1 MEFKIV
7 VTDMKFHWKDS
18 SIFKTAKTI
27 ASELVFRYIEIM
39 QSEELR
45 EKD

>member
-7 VTDMKFHWKDS
+7 VTEIWLERHS
-18 SIFKTAKTI
+18 SIFKTAKVI
-27 ASELVFRYIEIM
+27 ASQLVFRFIEIM